1 MGQGSKIKMIDTEG
15 SHYGIILKTRKK
27 NNVLYVEDVLG
38 DNIGV
43 LFFEDK
49 KDKLCSFKAV
59 RKVHQ
64 VNQYKQKEQL
74 ITAYHNARWM
84 GPN

>member
-1 MGQGSKIKMIDTEG
+1 M
-15 SHYGIILKTRKK
+15 

-74 ITAYHNARWM
+74 ITAYRNARWT

>member
-1 MGQGSKIKMIDTEG
+1 M
-15 SHYGIILKTRKK
+15 
-27 NNVLYVEDVLG
+27 EDVLG